1 VAIAWHRVLHRLI
14 APFFCTSSLN
24 LRLNFAYCVQK
35 TLETHWGKHHRAYVT
50 NLNNQI
56 KGTELD
62 SKDIVSIVNSTWND
76 GKPTPAFNN
85 AAQTWSALLNS
96 SPRTYCRVAMSQLPE
111 LHGGLVCF
119 PAKASRGLCNV
130 FELRKKWSEGFSTR
144 GLCPVSQIDCV
155 SLAVC
160 FITTNTAMLCR
171 PHILL

>member
-96 SPRTYCRVAMSQLPE
+96 SPRTYCLQYAAFTQQGSDVAITRVAW
-111 LHGGLVCF
+111 
-119 PAKASRGLCNV
+119 R
-130 FELRKKWSEGFSTR
+130 T
-144 GLCPVSQIDCV
+144 
-155 SLAVC
+155 SLLSSKG
-160 FITTNTAMLCR
+160 IER
-171 PHILL
+171 PL